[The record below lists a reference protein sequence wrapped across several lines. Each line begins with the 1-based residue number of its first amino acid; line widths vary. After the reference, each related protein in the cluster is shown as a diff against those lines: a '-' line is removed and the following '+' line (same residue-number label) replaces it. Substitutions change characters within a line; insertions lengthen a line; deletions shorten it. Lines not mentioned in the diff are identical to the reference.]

1 MHNDKKQRAFTLAE
15 LLISLALLTLLA
27 TIALPSLARTVE
39 RNRNLAAMHEIHA
52 QLQQARAQAILR
64 KQDIELCPSKNG
76 LQCTLDW
83 KNWWLMRVRSSKE
96 HIHYAAPHSGLTEL
110 RWSGF
115 SSSIRFHSNGTSPIS
130 NGRFYIC
137 EQGAIT
143 IQTVINRQGRV
154 RWANTQENR
163 QESVRCL

>member
-1 MHNDKKQRAFTLAE
+1 MHSNKTHLAFTLPE
-15 LLISLALLTLLA
+15 LLITLAVLA
-27 TIALPSLARTVE
+27 ILITIALPSLARTVE
-39 RNRNLAAMHEIHA
+39 RNRNLTAMHEIHA
-52 QLQQARAQAILR
+52 QLQQARTHAILR

-96 HIHYAAPHSGLTEL
+96 HIHYAAPHSGLTQL

-115 SSSIRFHSNGTSPIS
+115 SGSIRFHGNGTSPIS

-137 EQGAIT
+137 EHGAINVQ
-143 IQTVINRQGRV
+143 IVINRQGRV
-154 RWANTQENR
+154 RWANAQENR
-163 QESVRCL
+163 LESVRCL